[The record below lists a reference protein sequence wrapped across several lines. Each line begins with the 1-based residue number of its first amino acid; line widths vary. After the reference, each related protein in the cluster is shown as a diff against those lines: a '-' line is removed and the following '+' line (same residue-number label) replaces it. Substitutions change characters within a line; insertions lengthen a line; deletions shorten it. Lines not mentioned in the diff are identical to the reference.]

1 MAATRNYGLMEL
13 LAKAALRSE
22 GTDHATLTAGTMA
35 SLGVDDGDVLRVESG
50 DTAAAVPVRTGA
62 TATTDDGEIR
72 LPQPVRRSLDA
83 DRGDAV
89 TVAAAVPETASS
101 VTISLPSNVSESDA
115 FGVVDSLAG
124 RSLVAGQT
132 LTLED
137 DTPADGHTAASDH
150 GVPVHVV
157 DTDPEDVVTVREWTS
172 IRLSGAS
179 FEAPVVRSAGGPGS
193 PGYDDIGG
201 MEPIVE
207 ALRETVTT
215 PLSRPEP
222 FGALGVDPPG
232 GVLVHGPPGTGK
244 TLLVTALA
252 AEADLPLVHRSGA
265 ELVAGAADGENPF
278 ADAYSTAAERAPSIL
293 FFDDLDALTA
303 ERSGELDHRRI
314 ARLTAMF
321 DDHDPNSRVA
331 VVGATTDPERLDPA
345 LVRSGRFD
353 REIAVPVPDR
363 NDRRR
368 ILAVSTRTVPLSN
381 TLDLD
386 RIAERTHGF
395 VGADIDRLVNEAALT
410 ALRRNG
416 LDLTGG
422 APSEASIGSIELT
435 EADFDAALG
444 TVEPSALREVFVE
457 VPDATWSD
465 VGGLEETTRQLR
477 ETIQWPLEHAEAF
490 ERVSLEPAKGVLL
503 YGPPGTGKTLLAK
516 VVANEADSNF
526 ISVKGPELLDKYVGE
541 SEKGV
546 REVFAKAKTNAPA
559 IVFFDEIDAIAA
571 ERGETSGGSGVG
583 ERVVSQLLTEMDGL
597 EELEDVVVIATT
609 NRPDLLDD
617 ALLRPGRFDQH
628 IHVGAP
634 EEATARRRIFEVHT
648 RDRPL
653 GDDVDLDDFAERTE
667 GYVGADI
674 EAVCRE
680 AAAAAVREFVDGERE
695 ETADIRLRAEH
706 FDTGLEAI
714 DRGRDNDGQQFS
726 GTGFGDD

>member
-1 MAATRNYGLMEL
+1 MDLTVASLTDRDPGRGLSAVSRRVLSEL
-13 LAKAALRSE
+13 DVDSGDYLRLEGPDGERAITQIIPADDIDE
-22 GTDHATLTAGTMA
+22 GTIRTDERLRATAGVDVGDSVSVEAVTVSSA
-35 SLGVDDGDVLRVESG
+35 DSVTIALPPGFGAVEKLNLSLREELISRAVAVGQVVPITLRFGEG
-50 DTAAAVPVRTGA
+50 AGRTERTVPVRVTDA
-62 TATTDDGEIR
+62 TPGETVLVRDWSRVSVDPEPAADLATDI
-72 LPQPVRRSLDA
+72 
-83 DRGDAV
+83 
-89 TVAAAVPETASS
+89 AAVGP
-101 VTISLPSNVSESDA
+101 
-115 FGVVDSLAG
+115 
-124 RSLVAGQT
+124 
-132 LTLED
+132 
-137 DTPADGHTAASDH
+137 TAASF
-150 GVPVHVV
+150 
-157 DTDPEDVVTVREWTS
+157 EDV
-172 IRLSGAS
+172 
-179 FEAPVVRSAGGPGS
+179 GGLDS
-193 PGYDDIGG
+193 
-201 MEPIVE
+201 ELTQV
-207 ALRETVTT
+207 RETVEL
-215 PLSRPEP
+215 PLSTP
-222 FGALGVDPPG
+222 ALFNRLGIDAPN
-232 GVLVHGPPGTGK
+232 GVLLYGPPGTGK
-244 TLLVTALA
+244 TLLVRAIANETDVHVETINGA
-252 AEADLPLVHRSGA
+252 AAVSGPRAEVEDQLRERFEAA
-265 ELVAGAADGENPF
+265 AADGPAVVFVDELDAIGGGTDRVTDRTAVGALASLVDEF
-278 ADAYSTAAERAPSIL
+278 ADGSHL
-293 FFDDLDALTA
+293 
-303 ERSGELDHRRI
+303 
-314 ARLTAMF
+314 
-321 DDHDPNSRVA
+321 V
-331 VVGATTDPERLDPA
+331 VVGAASDPESLDPA
-345 LVRSGRFD
+345 LRRSGRFD
-353 REIAVPVPDR
+353 REIEIGVPDR
-363 NDRRR
+363 DGREEILR
-368 ILAVSTRTVPLSN
+368 IHTRWMPLSADV
-381 TLDLD
+381 DLPSL
-386 RIAERTHGF
+386 AERTHGF
-395 VGADIDRLVNEAALT
+395 VGADIETLAREAALNT
-410 ALRRNG
+410 LRRNG
-416 LDLTGG
+416 IGPDGRDPDADEL
-422 APSEASIGSIELT
+422 ASLSVT
-435 EADFDAALG
+435 AADFEAALRDSA
-444 TVEPSALREVFVE
+444 PSALREVFVE

-571 ERGETSGGSGVG
+571 ERGDSSGGSGVG